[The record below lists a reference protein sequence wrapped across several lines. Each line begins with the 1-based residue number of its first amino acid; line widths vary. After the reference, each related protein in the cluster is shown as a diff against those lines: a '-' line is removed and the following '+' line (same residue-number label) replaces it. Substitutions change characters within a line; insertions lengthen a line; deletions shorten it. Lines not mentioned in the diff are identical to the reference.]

1 MLLTIAQAVMYAV
14 IFIPNADAL
23 SSIMLFTVGVK

>member
-14 IFIPNADAL
+14 IFIPNAEAL
-23 SSIMLFTVGVK
+23 SVMILLAVGVK